1 MLDTFAYLVFLYDAI
16 LLFFNK
22 TDANLIKQQFMP
34 ANESYFQLASK
45 LIQRFR
51 TFASQNKKHLNF
63 YSYGF

>member
-1 MLDTFAYLVFLYDAI
+1 MDTFSYLVFLSGAI
-16 LLFFNK
+16 LQYFNK
-22 TDANLIKQQFMP
+22 TSPLLIKQQFIP
-34 ANESYFQLASK
+34 ANESYFTAALK